1 VFWNRPLALF
11 LLAFV
16 AILAWWQS
24 RPSDQ
29 VLHRTQFLMGT
40 IVEVKAFA
48 SSSAGLDA
56 AMDAAFAEMARL
68 DQLLS
73 RYQRGSDVERI
84 NNAEAS
90 IDVAPETEAVLRLGL
105 DVSKKSQGAF
115 DLSLG
120 RLKKLWGFDQE
131 HPHVP
136 SSEAVHEALKGIG
149 PEALDLGG
157 SQLRKRHPDL
167 SVDFGGI
174 AKGYIVDQAIDV
186 LKRHGVESASVNAG
200 GDMYLLGYHQDRPWR
215 IGIQHPRHPNQTLD
229 ILSVHDRAVVTSGDY
244 EQFFVEDGTRYH
256 HLLDPQTGYPAG
268 SSQSVTVVA
277 DSVALADALATA
289 LFVLGPDKG
298 RGMLAS
304 YPDAVALWVDATGQL
319 LASEGFNAYRLDP

>member
-1 VFWNRPLALF
+1 M

-24 RPSDQ
+24 RPGDQ
-29 VLHRTQFLMGT
+29 VLRRTQFLMGT

-48 SSSAGLDA
+48 NSSAELDA

-73 RYQRGSDVERI
+73 RYQPGSDVERI
-84 NNAEAS
+84 NNAKAT
-90 IDVAPETEAVLRLGL
+90 IDVAPETAAVLRLGL

-120 RLKKLWGFDQE
+120 HLKKLWGFEQE
-131 HPHVP
+131 NPHVP
-136 SSEAVHEALKGIG
+136 DPAAVKAALKGIG
-149 PEALDLGG
+149 PEALDLVGT
-157 SQLRKRHPDL
+157 QLRKRQPEL

-174 AKGYIVDQAIDV
+174 AKGYIVDRAIDV

-229 ILSVHDRAVVTSGDY
+229 ILTVHDRAVVTSGDY
-244 EQFFVEDGTRYH
+244 EQFFVEGGTRYH
-256 HLLDPQTGYPAG
+256 HLLDPQTGYPARL
-268 SSQSVTVVA
+268 SQSVTVVA

-298 RGMLAS
+298 RTVLAD
-304 YPDAVALWVDATGQL
+304 YPDAVALWVDADGQRL
-319 LASEGFNAYRLDP
+319 ESESFNTYRLAP